1 MTDGHRIPSGWACIN
16 HPPVSPSPSKE
27 GESRSRRSVVVVGQ
41 VAQFN
46 GQRNPLRGG
55 DIAKRGGGLA
65 STTPRFHRP
74 PLKRGKSRSRRSVV
88 GQVARFNL
96 TLVSKVV
103 EAYLCRGF
111 CLPPFALS
119 GSTEEPDLH
128 TIIRSF
134 SLCSQE
140 AS

>member
-1 MTDGHRIPSGWACIN
+1 MLSGSMGNAPPSL
-16 HPPVSPSPSKE
+16 E
-27 GESRSRRSVVVVGQ
+27 GGKVAVV
-41 VAQFN
+41 
-46 GQRNPLRGG
+46 
-55 DIAKRGGGLA
+55 
-65 STTPRFHRP
+65 
-74 PLKRGKSRSRRSVV
+74 VV

-128 TIIRSF
+128 TIIPVVSHK
-134 SLCSQE
+134 SVGE
-140 AS
+140 

>member
-27 GESRSRRSVVVVGQ
+27 GESRSRRSVV
-41 VAQFN
+41 
-46 GQRNPLRGG
+46 
-55 DIAKRGGGLA
+55 
-65 STTPRFHRP
+65 
-74 PLKRGKSRSRRSVV
+74 VV

>member
-1 MTDGHRIPSGWACIN
+1 MHGC
-16 HPPVSPSPSKE
+16 
-27 GESRSRRSVVVVGQ
+27 
-41 VAQFN
+41 F
-46 GQRNPLRGG
+46 PLRGG
-55 DIAKRGGGLA
+55 GIAKRGGGLA